1 MISVYYRLY
10 TTYTLDGFLFD
21 LDQSNVCRDIQKIES
36 LIRKC
41 LTLPQKLYNKT
52 KKRLQ
57 TPQKK
62 LNDTFQAFLL
72 LSILQNNQFQDLSI
86 IKEKRYSIQAK
97 REGTW

>member
-1 MISVYYRLY
+1 M
-10 TTYTLDGFLFD
+10 
-21 LDQSNVCRDIQKIES
+21 
-36 LIRKC
+36 IRKC
-41 LTLPQKLYNKT
+41 LPLPQKLYNKT

-62 LNDTFQAFLL
+62 LNDTFLQAFLL